1 MSVDQSWGPTVT
13 TAPRRRGLRRLL
25 RVLVLLLLL
34 TVVVIVVMALWAMTR
49 LDRQPVDGLAATSRP
64 MHVLITGSDSR
75 EGLTPEERVEL
86 STGSDE
92 GERTDTIMVM
102 TIDRGRVA
110 LLSFPRDLWV
120 TRCDG
125 SSGRINAAVQRGG
138 ISCLVTTVR
147 ALSGLDI
154 HHHIGLTFGGFRD
167 VVDAVGGVQLCLDEP
182 ISDRDAGI
190 DLPAGC
196 QVLDGA
202 DALGFVRVRKIDDDF
217 ARMERQQEFLTALAR
232 EISAPSTLLNP
243 VRLTRLINDSG
254 QAVSVDRRLGPIDLA
269 RIAWGL
275 RGLADGTAATSTVP
289 GTPRIT
295 SGGAWVLDV
304 SQPEAD
310 ALFARFASGSVLAET
325 AATGLPEPDEIR
337 VRVLNGSG
345 VSGLAGRTAD
355 ALGAGGYE
363 VAEIGNAEPTERTVV
378 RHPPGRQAA
387 AERLSLDVPGRPAL
401 EESTSVD
408 QVTLVLG
415 RDQGG

>member
-25 RVLVLLLLL
+25 RVLLVLLLLIVV
-34 TVVVIVVMALWAMTR
+34 TVVAVALWAMTR
-49 LDRQPVDGLAATSRP
+49 LDRQTVDGLAASSRP
-64 MHVLITGSDSR
+64 LHVLITGSDSR
-75 EGLTPEERVEL
+75 EDLTPEERVEL
-86 STGSDE
+86 TTGSDV

-125 SSGRINAAVQRGG
+125 STGRINAAVQRGG
-138 ISCLVTTVR
+138 PSCLVTTVR

-154 HHHIGLTFGGFRD
+154 HHHVGVTFGGFRD
-167 VVDAVGGVQLCLDEP
+167 VVDAVGGVELCLDEP
-182 ISDRDAGI
+182 IADRDAGI

-196 QVLDGA
+196 QVLDGT

-217 ARMERQQEFLTALAR
+217 ARMERQQAFLAALAR
-232 EISAPSTLLNP
+232 EVTAPSTLLNP
-243 VRLTRLINDSG
+243 VRLTRLINDTG
-254 QAVSVDRRLGPIDLA
+254 QAVSIDQRLGPIDLA
-269 RIAWGL
+269 RIAWGA
-275 RGLADGTAATSTVP
+275 RGLAAGTAATYTVP
-289 GTPRIT
+289 GTARIT

-310 ALFARFASGSVLAET
+310 ALFARFRSGSVLAE
-325 AATGLPEPDEIR
+325 AIDAGAPDPGEITL
-337 VRVLNGSG
+337 RVLNGSG

-355 ALGAGGYE
+355 ALEAQGYE
-363 VAEIGNAEPTERTVV
+363 VVEIGNAAPVERTVV

-387 AERLSLDVPGRPAL
+387 GERLARDVPGSAAL
-401 EESTSVD
+401 EESATVD
-408 QVTLVLG
+408 HVTLVLG